1 MICSNCGH
9 EQGQGKF
16 CGKCGTKFEDAAVH
30 FTDNSVT
37 ERVAAT
43 QSETVIPTPSQ
54 PAEPNVHVENLKK
67 QSKMYGSYFM
77 QQLKK
82 PSLIYN
88 RGEAEF
94 TNGLISIVL
103 LGVLLSL
110 SLYIFMGE
118 IFSGYG
124 PGFFSFFSSVLVF
137 ILIAMGIVISSL
149 FLTNKFFGPQHSF
162 KTIMSFYG
170 AHFSPLLIAATASLL
185 LMLLKSYTFGNLILS
200 AIFIFAIF
208 ILPLYL
214 ISLLLTKK
222 SSHIDPLYGFSLYV
236 VMFSIFFIIY
246 ITILADSTIG
256 GYFDELNYWL
266 S

>member
-9 EQGQGKF
+9 EQEQGKF
-16 CGKCGTKFEDAAVH
+16 CGKCGTKFEEAAVDYI
-30 FTDNSVT
+30 DNSVT
-37 ERVAAT
+37 EQVAAT
-43 QSETVIPTPSQ
+43 QAEPVIPTPTQ
-54 PAEPNVHVENLKK
+54 PTEPNIHVENLKK

-77 QQLKK
+77 QQLKR

-88 RGEAEF
+88 RGEEF
-94 TNGLISIVL
+94 TNGLISIIL

-110 SLYIFMGE
+110 SLYIFMGQL
-118 IFSGYG
+118 FSGYG

-137 ILIAMGIVISSL
+137 ILFAMGIVISSL

-162 KTIMSFYG
+162 KTIISFYG
-170 AHFSPLLIAATASLL
+170 AHFSPLLIAATVSLL
-185 LMLLKSYTFGNLILS
+185 LMLLKSYTFGNLIVS
-200 AIFIFAIF
+200 IVFIFALF

-214 ISLLLTKK
+214 ITLLLTKK
-222 SSHIDPLYGFSLYV
+222 STHMDPLYGFSLYI
-236 VMFSIFFIIY
+236 VMFSILFIIY

-256 GYFDELNYWL
+256 GYFDQLNYWL